1 MTGRTFDAFTRQLGR
16 RRALQ
21 ALGTAALATV
31 SGVALADARKGK
43 NNNGN
48 NKQKNK
54 KQRKNIEEQALA
66 LCAAQVTECDALSA
80 ATCEGDAECLAK
92 NQLCCDLLATC
103 AFTEF
108 IACIN
113 EPSEN
118 DDNL

>member
-1 MTGRTFDAFTRQLGR
+1 MNGLRFDAFARQLGR

-21 ALGTAALATV
+21 ALGTAAVVTV
-31 SGVALADARKGK
+31 SGAALADAKKGK

-54 KQRKNIEEQALA
+54 KQKKGEKQALA
-66 LCAAQVTECDALSA
+66 LCAGQVAECDALSA
-80 ATCEGDAECLAK
+80 QLCEGDLECLAQ

-108 IACIN
+108 IACLN
-113 EPSEN
+113 APAN
-118 DDNL
+118 NPDL